1 MTAPWMRRQERY
13 RMDTSLSALAGLLR
27 ETLTDPRAAARRIL
41 AVDLPDL
48 VRWQALLLVVVLSV
62 LLVQVALLLS
72 PGGAAVGPM
81 GGAPLQAGLLQG
93 VALVMMVAAVHFVG
107 RAMGGTGD
115 FGQAL
120 TVVTWLQFVTLCFQL
135 LQIAALVLLP
145 PLAGLVALASLAVFL
160 WLLVGFVQE
169 LHGFRSRGLVFLMIL
184 MSFFAI
190 AFVLSILLAILG
202 VSVPE
207 PA

>member
-1 MTAPWMRRQERY
+1 MTARRMRRQERDG
-13 RMDTSLSALAGLLR
+13 MDTSLSALTALLR
-27 ETLTDPRAAARRIL
+27 ETLADPRGAARRIL
-41 AVDLPDL
+41 AVELPDA

-62 LLVQVALLLS
+62 LLVQIALLLS
-72 PGGAAVGPM
+72 PGGAAMEPM

-93 VALVMMVAAVHFVG
+93 AALVMMVTAVHFVG
-107 RAMGGTGD
+107 RALGGTGE

-120 TVVTWLQFVTLCFQL
+120 TVVTWLQFVTLCFQV
-135 LQIAALVLLP
+135 LQIVTLLLLP

-160 WLLVGFVQE
+160 WLLVSFVQE

-190 AFVLSILLAILG
+190 AFMLSILLAIFG